1 MALRVGRTEAWNI
14 QKDGRSGQEEIEG
27 EGTKEGRRCT
37 GEWRE
42 RKARRVEKTR
52 ASVTLMMTAS

>member
-27 EGTKEGRRCT
+27 EGTTEGRRCT

-42 RKARRVEKTR
+42 RKARR
-52 ASVTLMMTAS
+52 

>member
-37 GEWRE
+37 GERRE
-42 RKARRVEKTR
+42 RKARRVKTR